1 MESLAALRGS
11 VAKMMVAVTKVADT
25 LVVMVE
31 VVAVAAIATN
41 VARMVTL
48 LVNTSGGH

>member
-1 MESLAALRGS
+1 
-11 VAKMMVAVTKVADT
+11 MMVAVTKEADT

-41 VARMVTL
+41 VAKMVTL